1 MTNRN
6 PIIIEEPFLQ
16 QEIILGMLIGVGM
29 LLMVVSEVLG
39 KLVVMVAVLSVTG
52 IYITR
57 LYKVLKE
64 KGEAIHCCFACCNN
78 GAMILA
84 VAGILLLMLINT
96 FQSQVFFS
104 GLALLSVALLLNS
117 IFLRYNIRGMTH
129 ITAQIRLLI
138 AIVVM
143 VVFFLL

>member
-29 LLMVVSEVLG
+29 LLMVVSEELG
-39 KLVVMVAVLSVTG
+39 KLVVMVAVLSVAG

-57 LYKVLKE
+57 LYTGLNE
-64 KGEAIHCCFACCNN
+64 KGKAIQCSFACCNN

-84 VAGILLLMLINT
+84 VAGILLLMLMNT
-96 FQSQVFFS
+96 FQSQLFFI
-104 GLALLSVALLLNS
+104 GLALLSVALLLNG

-129 ITAQIRLLI
+129 IMAQIRLLI